1 MPSQIP
7 FDYMDL
13 YLFYETSLVHIRIII
28 NKIMEQNSVKE
39 DHTIKKILDGET
51 VYYNEETPF
60 CLISETTVFNL
71 ETMDVMYSLI
81 T

>member
-39 DHTIKKILDGET
+39 DHTIKKFLDGET
-51 VYYNEETPF
+51 VYYNEETLF

>member
-13 YLFYETSLVHIRIII
+13 YLFYETSLVHIRIVI

-39 DHTIKKILDGET
+39 DHTIKKFLDGET
-51 VYYNEETPF
+51 VCYSEKTPF
-60 CLISETTVFNL
+60 CLVSETTVFNL
-71 ETMDVMYSLI
+71 ETMDVRYSLI